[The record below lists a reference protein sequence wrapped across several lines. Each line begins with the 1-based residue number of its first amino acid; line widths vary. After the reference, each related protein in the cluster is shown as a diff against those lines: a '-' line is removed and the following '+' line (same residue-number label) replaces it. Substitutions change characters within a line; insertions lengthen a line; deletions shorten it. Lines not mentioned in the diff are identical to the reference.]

1 MVVRVS
7 RTSVDR
13 PKAADVR
20 MRALYDA
27 HAGAVYRFLLNLTFG
42 DRQLAEDLLQ
52 ETLVRA
58 WRNLDGFT
66 VEIDRVRP
74 WLMTVARRLA
84 IDAGRARKARPS
96 AVGGDD
102 LSGLPAPDDA
112 IERLLVGQ
120 VVRQAFAG
128 LRSDHRRVLV
138 EVYYR
143 GRTIQETADILG
155 IPEGTVKSRSYH
167 ALRSLRA
174 ILRSSPAR

>member
-1 MVVRVS
+1 MVVLES
-7 RTSVDR
+7 CASVDR
-13 PKAADVR
+13 AVDLR

-27 HAGAVYRFLLNLTFG
+27 HAGVVYRFLLKLTFG
-42 DRQLAEDLLQ
+42 DQQLAEDLLQ

-66 VEIDRVRP
+66 VEIDRLRP

-96 AVGGDD
+96 EVGGDD
-102 LSGLPAPDDA
+102 LSVLPASDDA

-120 VVRQAFAG
+120 VVRQALAG
-128 LRSDHRRVLV
+128 LSSDHRRVLV

-143 GRTIQETADILG
+143 GRTTQEAADILG
-155 IPEGTVKSRSYH
+155 IPEGTVKSRTYH
-167 ALRSLRA
+167 ALRSLRTV
-174 ILRSSPAR
+174 LMSSPGR